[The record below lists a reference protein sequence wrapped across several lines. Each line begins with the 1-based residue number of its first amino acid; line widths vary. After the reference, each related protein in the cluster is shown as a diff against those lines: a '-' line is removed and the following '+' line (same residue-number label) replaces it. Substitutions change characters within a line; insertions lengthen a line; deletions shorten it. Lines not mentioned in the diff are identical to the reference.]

1 MGGNGPRIWTPTVV
15 TTTGGIDDHELFA
28 KAILTR
34 AMSLSEDPSR
44 ETIVVTA
51 HGAGSDARNDSW
63 KKTLDSLTDQM
74 KTHGGDQFKAIHSGT
89 WREDWPDKRDPEI
102 AEIRGFVEAGSQNG
116 GRVIVVPART
126 TLVGPEAEL
135 LEGLDF
141 VLGSGFAPSAE
152 FTEWVESQIL
162 AGAAQL
168 GVHSSDSS
176 SETDAS
182 AEPSAGHQDHHGH

>member
-1 MGGNGPRIWTPTVV
+1 S
-15 TTTGGIDDHELFA
+15 
-28 KAILTR
+28 K
-34 AMSLSEDPSR
+34 

-63 KKTLDSLTDQM
+63 KETLDSLTDQM
-74 KTHGGDQFKAIHSGT
+74 KAHGGDQFKAIHSGT

-102 AEIRGFVEAGSQNG
+102 AEIRGFVEAGSQDG

-152 FTEWVESQIL
+152 FTQWVESQIL
-162 AGAAQL
+162 SGAIQL
-168 GVHSSDSS
+168 GIHE
-176 SETDAS
+176 SEEA
-182 AEPSAGHQDHHGH
+182 AEPASGHDHHHGH